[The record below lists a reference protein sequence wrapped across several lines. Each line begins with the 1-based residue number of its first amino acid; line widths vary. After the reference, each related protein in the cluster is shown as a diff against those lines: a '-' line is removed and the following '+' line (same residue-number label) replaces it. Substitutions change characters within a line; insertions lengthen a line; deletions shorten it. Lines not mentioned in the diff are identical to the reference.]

1 MSTQLDLL
9 DAPPLRHPQTNR
21 ECLLN
26 GQRVGYHFER
36 AARKTLGLRIG
47 PQGLTVRA
55 PSRLAQAEVERFLL
69 SKARWILDKLQQ
81 VQAHSAAAATPT
93 PEQQAAQLAA
103 RWRAGASV
111 A

>member
-55 PSRLAQAEVERFLL
+55 PSRLAQAEVEVGCGHDTSPRPP
-69 SKARWILDKLQQ
+69 LQTRC
-81 VQAHSAAAATPT
+81 A
-93 PEQQAAQLAA
+93 
-103 RWRAGASV
+103 
-111 A
+111 